1 MPDVV
6 DLLLAQHERVREQFI
21 HLLAATGQ
29 QKVELFAGLVEM
41 LHRHEATEQQIVHP
55 LLGGIDDILSE
66 ERAADTAI
74 AELIALGVD
83 HPAFDGKLADLHA
96 AVLAHAAHEE
106 EQEFPALR
114 ETIPAAQLVAL
125 ASQVRANQ
133 TEVG

>member
-29 QKVELFAGLVEM
+29 QKVELFAGLVEK
-41 LHRHEATEQQIVHP
+41 
-55 LLGGIDDILSE
+55 
-66 ERAADTAI
+66 RAADPAV